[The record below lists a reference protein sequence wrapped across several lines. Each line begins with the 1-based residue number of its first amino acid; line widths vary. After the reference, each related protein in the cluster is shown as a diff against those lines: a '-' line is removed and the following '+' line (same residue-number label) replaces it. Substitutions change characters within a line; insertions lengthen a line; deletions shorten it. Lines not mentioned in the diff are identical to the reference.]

1 MSDVIPETIL
11 ASYGITGLI
20 AFVLALIAVGVFVNF
35 VSRKLMNLR
44 IRMPWVRNVDKTID
58 PTLKDHLFF
67 TNAKFKLRFDIPS
80 LELAP
85 DRPALQRMYRDLI
98 YLNVESY
105 YYGCRRLIETNDMST
120 LSGTEWGTR
129 VKNELQSMTKAY
141 EEKAEDFGV
150 PTVIVGGYAHWLEPY
165 NTMLVNY
172 VDQLSNSPVYGNSI
186 LRTNVFLLVMN
197 LLIVTMIGD
206 LDKLARDT
214 QDQVQGIE
222 YRGSFL
228 EDS

>member
-1 MSDVIPETIL
+1 MGGEIL
-11 ASYGITGLI
+11 KWVLENFGIAGLLAFLAAII
-20 AFVLALIAVGVFVNF
+20 ALTLFVKFMTTKLFNF
-35 VSRKLMNLR
+35 KL
-44 IRMPWVRNVDKTID
+44 PWGGNTAQAID

-85 DRPALQRMYRDLI
+85 ERPAAQRMYRDLI

-105 YYGCRRLIETNDMST
+105 YYGCRRLIETHDMSSM
-120 LSGTEWGTR
+120 SGIEWGAT
-129 VKNELQSMTKAY
+129 VKKELQSMIKSY
-141 EEKAEDFGV
+141 EEKAADFGV
-150 PTVIVGGYAHWLEPY
+150 PTVVVSGYAKWLDPY
-165 NTMLVNY
+165 TNMLLNY
-172 VDQLSNSPVYGNSI
+172 VDQLSNSPVYGNSV

-214 QDQVQGIE
+214 QDQIGGIE
-222 YRGSFL
+222 YRGSVL